1 MQHAFKLTTAALV
14 QESLVSHGCTKP
26 ETAYAEQLF
35 IKLQE
40 EEAEAAVSGSA
51 DLSQRAAQVL
61 RSSVGSAA
69 KGSPSARDASATQ
82 DGAAE
87 PSGSAAGSG
96 SSSARDA
103 GTTPRTAAA
112 AAAAAAAA
120 PKAGQTNQLLD
131 FDMFEQLWLSDLTGS
146 SGKG

>member
-1 MQHAFKLTTAALV
+1 M

-26 ETAYAEQLF
+26 ETAYAEQLL

-40 EEAEAAVSGSA
+40 EEAEVAVSGSA

-69 KGSPSARDASATQ
+69 KGSPSVKDVSTTQ

-87 PSGSAAGSG
+87 PSASAAGSG

-103 GTTPRTAAA
+103 GATPRT
-112 AAAAAAAA
+112 AAAAAAA

-131 FDMFEQLWLSDLTGS
+131 FDVFQQLWLSDLTSS